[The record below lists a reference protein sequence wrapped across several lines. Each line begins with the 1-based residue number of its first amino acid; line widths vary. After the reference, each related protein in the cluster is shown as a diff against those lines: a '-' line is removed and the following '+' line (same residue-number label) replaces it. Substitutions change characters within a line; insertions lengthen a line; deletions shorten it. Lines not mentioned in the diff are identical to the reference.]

1 MYRVLF
7 FTLLFIQ
14 SLFLF
19 SQDEKRL
26 ALVIGNANYDSIAV
40 LKNPVNDAKLIANT
54 LDSLNFEVILATDL
68 GKGEFMSKVVEF
80 GKKRG
85 DYDVGFVYYAG
96 HGVQINGEN
105 YLLPTNQ
112 NFDEEWKIEEYAIN
126 VNRIMKYLTVI
137 TDQVNILILD
147 ACRNNPWEGNFRSIG
162 KKNKGGLAKM
172 PAPTGSLIAFSTDAG
187 RVAADG
193 EGENSTYTKSLVKNM
208 LLENTTLDQVF
219 RNVRAEVL
227 LETQGNQRPVE
238 FTQLTGQEFYL
249 RKSTYSKEFEIVD
262 SIISEGKDFLSG
274 LSIIEPII
282 KENTDNK
289 RALLL
294 RAKIYNG
301 LKDFSKAIL
310 DFKALISLDSIYSDA
325 YFYRTTSFEG
335 LNQYEKALADYSKAI
350 ELEPDNAK
358 YYLFRGDFY
367 NNQLEDYDKALA
379 DFSQAIELEPDN
391 DNFFFNR
398 ALLYDKNI
406 ETYTEAIDDYYRVL
420 EINPQMSS
428 PLNNIA
434 LIYEEL
440 KDYNNALEAYNKIIE
455 LDPDEALYYS
465 NRGGLYGFKLE
476 DYDKALADFSQAIE
490 LEPDNAEY
498 FSKRAILYTNNL
510 KDYDN
515 ALADISKAIELN
527 PDNEDFLSYR
537 ALLYQNNIENYTEAI
552 AGWYG
557 VLELN
562 PKRQYINFNIAQ
574 IYRSVINDYDKALDS
589 YTQEIKLYP
598 NDPISYHMRAY
609 LYEEHFEDYDKALAD
624 YSEAIQLAPD
634 NEDYLIDR
642 AMLYKDHL
650 KEYDKALA
658 DYNSLIELDPE
669 NLINYRNR
677 GMYKNELKRYDEA
690 LSDFNLAIKLNPKN
704 KNSYVYFWR
713 ANFYLLNNKFKNA
726 LEDLD
731 AAIEICLSEEL
742 NNYDNDL
749 YEREHISEY
758 YNSKALVYQKLKD
771 YKNALINY
779 NLAIKYLVDTK
790 DISYYFNR
798 SDLYIKMGDL
808 DNAISD
814 CKKTINLDPKDPEG
828 YYNLSRVYSLQSN
841 FMMSIIEISKSI
853 FLLENQEDTD
863 YYISSRD
870 KKSGRLSMSDIYIER
885 AILFSKTGNLDL
897 MCVDYK
903 KALNLSDNTKLNFYS
918 PQKKHELDLLIS
930 ESCN

>member
-367 NNQLEDYDKALA
+367 NNQ
-379 DFSQAIELEPDN
+379 
-391 DNFFFNR
+391 
-398 ALLYDKNI
+398 
-406 ETYTEAIDDYYRVL
+406 
-420 EINPQMSS
+420 
-428 PLNNIA
+428 
-434 LIYEEL
+434 
-440 KDYNNALEAYNKIIE
+440 
-455 LDPDEALYYS
+455 
-465 NRGGLYGFKLE
+465 LE